1 MNFLLTSPEGFVG
14 IAANITAMMIFLS
27 IILATVRLIRGPSL
41 SDRVVALDLISI
53 LLVAFLVVFAFASSV
68 QAYLDA
74 ALALALVGFLGTVAF
89 ARLIN
94 QEGDIEDD
102 A

>member
-1 MNFLLTSPEGFVG
+1 MNFLLTSPDGFAG

>member
-1 MNFLLTSPEGFVG
+1 MNFLLTSPDGFVG
-14 IAANITAMMIFLS
+14 IAANLTALMIFLS

>member
-27 IILATVRLIRGPSL
+27 IIFATVRLIRGPSL

-68 QAYLDA
+68 YAYLDA

>member
-1 MNFLLTSPEGFVG
+1 MNFLLTSPDGFVG
-14 IAANITAMMIFLS
+14 IAANLAAMMIFLS

>member
-14 IAANITAMMIFLS
+14 VAANITAMMIFLS

>member
-1 MNFLLTSPEGFVG
+1 MNFLLTSPDGFVG
-14 IAANITAMMIFLS
+14 IAANISAMMIFLS

>member
-1 MNFLLTSPEGFVG
+1 MNFLLTSPDGFVG
-14 IAANITAMMIFLS
+14 IAANLTAMMIFLS

-74 ALALALVGFLGTVAF
+74 ALALAVVGFLGTVAF

>member
-1 MNFLLTSPEGFVG
+1 M
-14 IAANITAMMIFLS
+14 
-27 IILATVRLIRGPSL
+27 
-41 SDRVVALDLISI
+41 VALDLISI

>member
-14 IAANITAMMIFLS
+14 IAANITALMIFLS

>member
-1 MNFLLTSPEGFVG
+1 MNFLLTSPDGFVG
-14 IAANITAMMIFLS
+14 IAANISAMMIFLS
-27 IILATVRLIRGPSL
+27 IILASVRLIRGPSL

>member
-14 IAANITAMMIFLS
+14 IAGNITAMMIFFS

>member
-1 MNFLLTSPEGFVG
+1 MNFLLTSPDGFVG
-14 IAANITAMMIFLS
+14 IAANIATMMIFLS

>member
-1 MNFLLTSPEGFVG
+1 
-14 IAANITAMMIFLS
+14 MMIFLS

-68 QAYLDA
+68 QAIWMRPGIG
-74 ALALALVGFLGTVAF
+74 LVGFLGTVAF

>member
-1 MNFLLTSPEGFVG
+1 MNFLLTSPEGFIG

>member
-1 MNFLLTSPEGFVG
+1 MNFLLTSPDGFVG
-14 IAANITAMMIFLS
+14 IAANLTAMMIFLS

>member
-1 MNFLLTSPEGFVG
+1 MNFLLTSPNGFVG
-14 IAANITAMMIFLS
+14 IAANISAMMIFLS

-94 QEGDIEDD
+94 HEGDIEDD

>member
-1 MNFLLTSPEGFVG
+1 MNFLLTSPDGFVG
-14 IAANITAMMIFLS
+14 IAANISAMLIFLS

>member
-53 LLVAFLVVFAFASSV
+53 LLVAFWWSLPLPTLSS
-68 QAYLDA
+68 L
-74 ALALALVGFLGTVAF
+74 FRC
-89 ARLIN
+89 RLSPRPGGLSRDRGLCSVDKP
-94 QEGDIEDD
+94 EGDIEDD

>member
-14 IAANITAMMIFLS
+14 IAATTAMMIFLS
-27 IILATVRLIRGPSL
+27 IILATVRLIPDFAVRSSGSTGF
-41 SDRVVALDLISI
+41 DQYFIG
-53 LLVAFLVVFAFASSV
+53 AFLVVFAFASSV

>member
-1 MNFLLTSPEGFVG
+1 MNFFLTIPDGFVG
-14 IAANITAMMIFLS
+14 IAANISAMMIFLS

>member
-1 MNFLLTSPEGFVG
+1 MNFLLTSPEGFIG

-68 QAYLDA
+68 HAYLDA

>member
-1 MNFLLTSPEGFVG
+1 MNFLLTSPGGFVG
-14 IAANITAMMIFLS
+14 IAANLTAMMIFLS

>member
-27 IILATVRLIRGPSL
+27 IIFATVRLIRGPSL